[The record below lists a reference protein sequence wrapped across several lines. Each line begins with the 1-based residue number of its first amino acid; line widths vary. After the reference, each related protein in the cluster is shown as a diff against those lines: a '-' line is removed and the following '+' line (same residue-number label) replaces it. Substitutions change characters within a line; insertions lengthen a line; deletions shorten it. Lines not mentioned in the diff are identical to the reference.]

1 MKKTLTKRIV
11 YMCIISVIAFT
22 NVFCSYSEKYEPS
35 YEIEAIKLFDM
46 GLYRGTRKDVFYPD
60 LESSVDRQTTIVLVL
75 RILGFE
81 KEALSLSENDAD
93 VILDKFRDKDSL
105 SSWTKRYVAYAVKK
119 GIVTG
124 YPDKNLKPNGYVTV
138 KMYCTMILKEL
149 EYDFQYNE
157 SAELLSEIV
166 DESYISSIEGP
177 INKDILVGI
186 CYNTMRAKY
195 KGNTRSII
203 EKLVDEGIV
212 DRGFITPRYD
222 PVYI

>member
-1 MKKTLTKRIV
+1 
-11 YMCIISVIAFT
+11 
-22 NVFCSYSEKYEPS
+22 
-35 YEIEAIKLFDM
+35 
-46 GLYRGTRKDVFYPD
+46 
-60 LESSVDRQTTIVLVL
+60 
-75 RILGFE
+75 
-81 KEALSLSENDAD
+81 
-93 VILDKFRDKDSL
+93 
-105 SSWTKRYVAYAVKK
+105 
-119 GIVTG
+119 
-124 YPDKNLKPNGYVTV
+124 
-138 KMYCTMILKEL
+138 MILKEL